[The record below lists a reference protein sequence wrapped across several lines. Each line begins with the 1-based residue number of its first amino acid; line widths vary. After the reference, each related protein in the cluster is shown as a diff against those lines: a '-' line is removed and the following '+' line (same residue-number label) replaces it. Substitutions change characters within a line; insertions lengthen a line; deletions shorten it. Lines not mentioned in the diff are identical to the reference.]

1 MARFVTSSEFNNKFE
16 LSVGMYS
23 DDKIQAYIDR
33 YEESY
38 LVQLLGVEL
47 YNLFIADLDVS
58 NVPQASRFVKIFNPF
73 NEQVAFSLMMSKGIK
88 DMLMG
93 FIYFEYL
100 KDLITQTTSVG
111 VVKPE
116 EQNSKV
122 ITAHT
127 TIYGKYNE
135 SIKTF
140 NAIQDY
146 IFFNMNTYTEF
157 RGIGKQYAYWL

>member
-100 KDLITQTTSVG
+100 KDLIT
-111 VVKPE
+111 
-116 EQNSKV
+116 
-122 ITAHT
+122 
-127 TIYGKYNE
+127 
-135 SIKTF
+135 
-140 NAIQDY
+140 
-146 IFFNMNTYTEF
+146 
-157 RGIGKQYAYWL
+157 